1 PGYLPTVQPA
11 RPNYL
16 GQRPGYGPLPIGGA
30 QGIVAS
36 GSEVEKLTTL
46 FIGGISPG
54 VTDDWMERIL
64 KGFGFAEYLDA
75 DSVLRALRVLGGEG
89 PGDDKKDKGVVLPAL
104 EEGAMGKKLIVKA
117 DETTR
122 KYLDQYEASRPRT
135 VHDTELDK
143 NALLSVITVVQ
154 NMTKPQESRDHL
166 MPHDNR
172 SGIRKSPNSEHIDH
186 MEKDEDTDLPADL
199 PPEQK
204 DLIYREIA
212 ARMEAKERSHR
223 RESRE
228 RQQYGHYHQP
238 VNFVPA
244 RESRRESY
252 ALDDE
257 DEEQKQTMATNRER
271 ELEREIDAR
280 EKQIRDRELMA
291 RKLAEWDDDVE
302 AERGQEDYYRD
313 RQQFRA
319 REMAMDEQ
327 DKLREQQEIETEL
340 RQQELEK
347 TLEEEKKQRS
357 EITETELNDEKELAP
372 FTTNGSSQILVPLEY
387 SDDEDDEKRTEDR
400 KRRIKDLVETIPT
413 DKEGLWKWNVKWEE
427 LDEIVGYLG
436 VQEDELVSFVMD
448 HLRNNK
454 SAAQLTKEM
463 EMTLDEESELFVMK
477 LWPRNGVPP
486 ISQLSAISD
495 NAALNLTNSHPMH
508 LPLVPF
514 SPLTRQSIHHA
525 HFLAVTSQ
533 QLSVANQKSPDIGKD
548 SEGIIRKLKDEVR
561 QRQNKLDQVNNQI
574 QSIAEVTLLHWD
586 AEAVSL
592 QLTIIDSSLFNKVDF
607 KRDFSAKD
615 KKNSKV
621 QACMDFH
628 RYLTNNFA
636 HQFIYADMT
645 RTSVNSLRGTQH
657 PRESIIP
664 HAVRIAYYLLNVHR
678 NFNSFAALM
687 KALTSPE

>member
-1 PGYLPTVQPA
+1 MDPYRPVHYAPYRPYAPQSGPTYVPASRPGYLPTVQPA

-64 KGFGFAEYLDA
+64 KTCGSLKSWKRVKDQSGNPKGFGFAEYLDA

-104 EEGAMGKKLIVKA
+104 EDGAVGKKLIVKA

-212 ARMEAKERSHR
+212 FFREPKERSHR

-257 DEEQKQTMATNRER
+257 DEEQKRQAKRKTEMEMAFKERERRWQHREETMAANRER

-291 RKLAEWDDDVE
+291 RKLAEWDDDIE

-313 RQQFRA
+313 RNRWWFHRQQFRA

-357 EITETELNDEKELAP
+357 EITETELNEEKELAP
-372 FTTNGSSQILVPLEY
+372 FTTNGSSQSGTNIKAKLTLNI
-387 SDDEDDEKRTEDR
+387 SSKRRAALMTTEDR

-427 LDEIVGYLG
+427 LDENILNNKLRSFVSKKIVGYLG

-477 LWPRNGVPP
+477 LWRML
-486 ISQLSAISD
+486 IYETESKA
-495 NAALNLTNSHPMH
+495 
-508 LPLVPF
+508 
-514 SPLTRQSIHHA
+514 
-525 HFLAVTSQ
+525 
-533 QLSVANQKSPDIGKD
+533 
-548 SEGIIRKLKDEVR
+548 RKL
-561 QRQNKLDQVNNQI
+561 
-574 QSIAEVTLLHWD
+574 
-586 AEAVSL
+586 
-592 QLTIIDSSLFNKVDF
+592 
-607 KRDFSAKD
+607 
-615 KKNSKV
+615 
-621 QACMDFH
+621 
-628 RYLTNNFA
+628 
-636 HQFIYADMT
+636 
-645 RTSVNSLRGTQH
+645 
-657 PRESIIP
+657 
-664 HAVRIAYYLLNVHR
+664 
-678 NFNSFAALM
+678 
-687 KALTSPE
+687 

>member
-1 PGYLPTVQPA
+1 MDPYRPVHYAPYRPYAPQSGPTYAPASRPGYLPTVQPT

-64 KGFGFAEYLDA
+64 KTCGSLKSWKRVKDQSGNPKGFGFAEYLDA

-89 PGDDKKDKGVVLPAL
+89 PGDDKKDKGVALPAL
-104 EEGAMGKKLIVKA
+104 EEGAVGKKLIVKA
-117 DETTR
+117 DENTR

-143 NALLSVITVVQ
+143 NALISVITVIQ
-154 NMTKPQESRDHL
+154 NMTKPQESR

-186 MEKDEDTDLPADL
+186 MEKDDDTDLPADL

-212 ARMEAKERSHR
+212 FFREQRSHR
-223 RESRE
+223 RDSRE

-257 DEEQKQTMATNRER
+257 DEEQKRQAKRKTEMEMAFKERERRWQHREETMAANRER

-302 AERGQEDYYRD
+302 AERGQEEYYRD
-313 RQQFRA
+313 RNRWWFHRQQYRA

-327 DKLREQQEIETEL
+327 DKLREQQEIESEL
-340 RQQELEK
+340 RQQEWER
-347 TLEEEKKQRS
+347 TLEEEKKQRA
-357 EITETELNDEKELAP
+357 ETTEAESHEEKELTP
-372 FTTNGSSQILVPLEY
+372 FTTNGSSQSSTNIKAKLTLNIASKRRAALMTKRRVLVPLEY

-427 LDEIVGYLG
+427 LDENILNNKLQSFVSKKIVGYLG

-448 HLRNNK
+448 HLRNHK
-454 SAAQLTKEM
+454 SAEQLTKEM

-477 LWPRNGVPP
+477 LWRML
-486 ISQLSAISD
+486 IYETESKA
-495 NAALNLTNSHPMH
+495 
-508 LPLVPF
+508 
-514 SPLTRQSIHHA
+514 
-525 HFLAVTSQ
+525 
-533 QLSVANQKSPDIGKD
+533 
-548 SEGIIRKLKDEVR
+548 RKL
-561 QRQNKLDQVNNQI
+561 
-574 QSIAEVTLLHWD
+574 
-586 AEAVSL
+586 
-592 QLTIIDSSLFNKVDF
+592 
-607 KRDFSAKD
+607 
-615 KKNSKV
+615 
-621 QACMDFH
+621 
-628 RYLTNNFA
+628 
-636 HQFIYADMT
+636 
-645 RTSVNSLRGTQH
+645 
-657 PRESIIP
+657 
-664 HAVRIAYYLLNVHR
+664 
-678 NFNSFAALM
+678 
-687 KALTSPE
+687 

>member
-1 PGYLPTVQPA
+1 MDPYRPVHYAPYRPYAPQSGPTYAPASRPGYLPNVQST

-30 QGIVAS
+30 PGIVAS

-64 KGFGFAEYLDA
+64 KTCGSLKSWKRVKDQSGSPKGFGFAEYLDA

-104 EEGAMGKKLIVKA
+104 EEGAVGKKLIVKA
-117 DETTR
+117 DENTR

-143 NALLSVITVVQ
+143 NALLSVITVIQ
-154 NMTKPQESRDHL
+154 NMTKPQESR

-186 MEKDEDTDLPADL
+186 MEKDDDTDLPADL

-212 ARMEAKERSHR
+212 FFREPNRRARMEQAKERSHR
-223 RESRE
+223 RDSRE

-257 DEEQKQTMATNRER
+257 DEEQKRQAKRKTEMEMAFKERERRWQHREETMATNRER

-302 AERGQEDYYRD
+302 AERGQEEYYRD
-313 RQQFRA
+313 RNRWWFHRQQYRA

-340 RQQELEK
+340 RQQEWER
-347 TLEEEKKQRS
+347 TLEEEKKQRAEAMEVAES
-357 EITETELNDEKELAP
+357 HEDKELTS
-372 FTTNGSSQILVPLEY
+372 FTTNGSSQSSTNIKAKLTLNISSKRLLVPLEY

-400 KRRIKDLVETIPT
+400 KRKIKDLVETIPT

-427 LDEIVGYLG
+427 LDENILNNKLQSFVSKKIVGYLG

-448 HLRNNK
+448 HLRNHK
-454 SAAQLTKEM
+454 SAEQLTKEM

-477 LWPRNGVPP
+477 LWRML
-486 ISQLSAISD
+486 IYETESKA
-495 NAALNLTNSHPMH
+495 
-508 LPLVPF
+508 
-514 SPLTRQSIHHA
+514 
-525 HFLAVTSQ
+525 
-533 QLSVANQKSPDIGKD
+533 
-548 SEGIIRKLKDEVR
+548 RKL
-561 QRQNKLDQVNNQI
+561 
-574 QSIAEVTLLHWD
+574 
-586 AEAVSL
+586 
-592 QLTIIDSSLFNKVDF
+592 
-607 KRDFSAKD
+607 
-615 KKNSKV
+615 
-621 QACMDFH
+621 
-628 RYLTNNFA
+628 
-636 HQFIYADMT
+636 
-645 RTSVNSLRGTQH
+645 
-657 PRESIIP
+657 
-664 HAVRIAYYLLNVHR
+664 
-678 NFNSFAALM
+678 
-687 KALTSPE
+687 